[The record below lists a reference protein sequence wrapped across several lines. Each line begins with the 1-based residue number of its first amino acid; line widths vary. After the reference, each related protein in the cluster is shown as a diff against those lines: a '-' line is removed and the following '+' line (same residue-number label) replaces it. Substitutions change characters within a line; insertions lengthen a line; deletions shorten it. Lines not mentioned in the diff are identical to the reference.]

1 MFYSVP
7 FWFFSQHKFRESQ
20 VYTSLDLSNKQ
31 APSLTLFSFT
41 AAVFFLFFHFFLFFL
56 GGGC

>member
-1 MFYSVP
+1 MFYSVT

-20 VYTSLDLSNKQ
+20 AYTSLDLSNKQ

-41 AAVFFLFFHFFLFFL
+41 TAVFFFFFLLLFYF
-56 GGGC
+56 